1 MIYTP
6 EDLPKPITQ
15 LTNQEIKALLALTSD
30 AIMFSARELR
40 DLQAR
45 YDMLSDELT
54 MRGE

>member
-6 EDLPKPITQ
+6 EDLPKPIAQ

-54 MRGE
+54 LRGE